1 MYAFDGLPCTQR
13 CSRRDLLE
21 TVVGDFVTDIGN
33 FSTHTGMRPDTDHAY
48 YNRGLLHRGL
58 LHR

>member
-48 YNRGLLHRGL
+48 YNRGLLHR
-58 LHR
+58 